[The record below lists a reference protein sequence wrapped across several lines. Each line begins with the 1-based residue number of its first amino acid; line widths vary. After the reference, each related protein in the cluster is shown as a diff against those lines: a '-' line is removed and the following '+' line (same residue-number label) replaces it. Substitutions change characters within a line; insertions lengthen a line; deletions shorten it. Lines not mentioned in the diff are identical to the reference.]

1 MRGLVQRV
9 SQASVSVAGQTVGEI
24 GAGLCVLV
32 GVTHDDTEASARKLA
47 DKIWG
52 LRVIDDDNG
61 VMNRSV
67 ADIGG
72 EVLVVSQFTLYGDTS
87 GGRRPSWI
95 NAARPEHAARRGSTG
110 RSPAARACRA
120 AGTGRDRS
128 AARLGSK
135 RRQRA
140 ISYGDAGVAGERRPR
155 HRITGGVSRRCSS
168 QALPGTIHD
177 PSNTTNVRSMN
188 GASPSR
194 EYQVRPDFNEIVLVM
209 TRCSLTDVRSNTS
222 PPGDT
227 NALKPVGE
235 TCTTQRPFSIARSRD
250 DATCCDCRIVPL

>member
-9 SQASVSVAGQTVGEI
+9 TQASVTVGDEVVGVI

-32 GVTHDDTEASARKLA
+32 GVTHDDTESTARKLA

-95 NAARPEHAARRGSTG
+95 KAARPEHAEPLVQVVIDHLRANGAIVATG
-110 RSPAARACRA
+110 RFR
-120 AGTGRDRS
+120 TEMQ
-128 AARLGSK
+128 L
-135 RRQRA
+135 
-140 ISYGDAGVAGERRPR
+140 
-155 HRITGGVSRRCSS
+155 
-168 QALPGTIHD
+168 
-177 PSNTTNVRSMN
+177 
-188 GASPSR
+188 
-194 EYQVRPDFNEIVLVM
+194 
-209 TRCSLTDVRSNTS
+209 SLTND
-222 PPGDT
+222 G
-227 NALKPVGE
+227 PVTVLLE
-235 TCTTQRPFSIARSRD
+235 
-250 DATCCDCRIVPL
+250 V